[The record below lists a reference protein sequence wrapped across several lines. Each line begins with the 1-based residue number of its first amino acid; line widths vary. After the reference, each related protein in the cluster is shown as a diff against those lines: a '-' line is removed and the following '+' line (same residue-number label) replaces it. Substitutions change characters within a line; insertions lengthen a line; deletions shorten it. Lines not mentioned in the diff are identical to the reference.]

1 MAFKRS
7 AVRFRLAPPLVI
19 FSTFA
24 IRPGRVHLSVLLLA
38 MGAVLTGCSFGGGDD
53 PKTSVAPKNIE
64 TLKIVFD
71 PTRHPD
77 GQWLHV
83 PLSGETTYERV
94 EFEDK
99 VAMRAT
105 PDDSSSFL
113 LRRVQIDPLRCR
125 YLEINWAA
133 EDVQGSA
140 NLHEKSGDDV
150 AGSVI
155 VAFGDP
161 GTLFAPNS
169 VPILRYVWTNELH
182 SVDAVIDNPYQ
193 PAAVK
198 NIVLRTDDDGEWRK
212 DTRDL
217 IADFRR
223 AFNREPDETVQGI
236 AIMTDNDQTEQS
248 VEFYYGEVRSL
259 CSG

>member
-1 MAFKRS
+1 MNS
-7 AVRFRLAPPLVI
+7 LAK
-19 FSTFA
+19 FYS
-24 IRPGRVHLSVLLLA
+24 LSVRPLKSTSPLLVLA
-38 MGAVLTGCSFGGGDD
+38 LAAVLTGCSFGGSDE
-53 PKTSVAPKNIE
+53 PETSVAPKNIE
-64 TLKIVFD
+64 TLTILLD
-71 PTRHPD
+71 PTRLPD
-77 GQWLHV
+77 AQWRHV
-83 PLSGETTYERV
+83 ALSSETAYERI
-94 EFEDK
+94 EFEDR
-99 VAMRAT
+99 VAIRAT

-161 GTLFAPNS
+161 GTLFGSNS
-169 VPILRYVWTNELH
+169 VPMLRYVWTNELH
-182 SVDAVIDNPYQ
+182 SIDAVIDNPYQ
-193 PAAVK
+193 PGAIK

-223 AFNREPDETVQGI
+223 AFNREPDQPVQGI